1 VLRSFE
7 DEDGILIYAAFT
19 SFEPSKRIG
28 KQRFGILSSGF
39 EILKSQK
46 NPTEDEMVELKT
58 MVEIVEG
65 AGGSSDLRRVI
76 WEGKERAWYSIE

>member
-1 VLRSFE
+1 
-7 DEDGILIYAAFT
+7 
-19 SFEPSKRIG
+19 
-28 KQRFGILSSGF
+28 
-39 EILKSQK
+39 
-46 NPTEDEMVELKT
+46 MVELKT